1 MITVGPVL
9 FIIGLL
15 MSLVA
20 IAMGLPAIADLATGN
35 PDWQVFAG
43 SAAVSL
49 FVGVSLMLATRS
61 TSRANLNLRQAF
73 LLTTM
78 SWVAVAGVGALPFAF
93 SELEISVADA
103 FFESMSGI
111 TTTGA
116 TVIAGLDDLPK
127 SLLIYRQLL
136 QWLGGMGLIVLA
148 IAVMPLLGIGGG
160 QLFKTQTPG
169 PMSEQRLTPRITS
182 TARALWSIY
191 FVLTVLCIFAYRLAG
206 MNYFDAVSH
215 AFSTVSIGGFSTH
228 DLSIGFFDSLSIEI
242 VCITFMLLSA
252 MSFAVHYSAIY
263 RIQVLKYFYDPE
275 LRFFVSLLIVILGLV
290 CLSLF
295 ANDIDDP
302 IRSGLFQT
310 VSILTTTGF
319 LTDEYSSWPAYI
331 SFMLL
336 VGAFVGACSGS
347 VGGGIKSW
355 RILIMLKHAYK
366 QIFKIIHPDSVNT
379 IKLGKKVVDSN
390 VSEAVWGFFS
400 IYIISFMVLFL
411 LVLATGL
418 DFISAFSAVG
428 ACLNNLGP
436 GLGEISSN
444 YANIPSTT
452 KLLLSFAMIL
462 GRLEI
467 FTFLVVLMP
476 AFWRR

>member
-1 MITVGPVL
+1 MNQEKILNFFGLLLIMFGVSFAIPLLVAVFYEESLIAVFGSGMSLLIALGFLCWFLTKDNEQELSLSDGFIITVLFWIVL
-9 FIIGLL
+9 SISGSIPFI
-15 MSLVA
+15 
-20 IAMGLPAIADLATGN
+20 
-35 PDWQVFAG
+35 
-43 SAAVSL
+43 L
-49 FVGVSLMLATRS
+49 FG
-61 TSRANLNLRQAF
+61 
-73 LLTTM
+73 
-78 SWVAVAGVGALPFAF
+78 F
-93 SELEISVADA
+93 SVVDS

-116 TVIAGLDDLPK
+116 TVFAGLDELPK

-191 FVLTVLCIFAYRLAG
+191 LVLTVLCVLAYRFAG
-206 MNYFDAVSH
+206 MDYFDAVSH

-228 DLSIGFFDSLSIEI
+228 DLSIGYYDSLSIEV
-242 VCITFMLLSA
+242 VCIVFMLLSA

-263 RIQVLKYFYDPE
+263 RKQVLKYFYDPE
-275 LRFFVSLLIVILGLV
+275 LRFFISALIVILSLV
-290 CLSLF
+290 CLSLIS
-295 ANDIDDP
+295 NNIEDP
-302 IRSGLFQT
+302 IRNGIFQT

-319 LTDEYSSWPAYI
+319 LTEEYSSWPTYV

-336 VGAFVGACSGS
+336 VGAFIGACSGS

-366 QIFKIIHPDSVNT
+366 QIFKIIHPDSINT

-436 GLGEISSN
+436 GLGEIASN
-444 YANIPSTT
+444 YASVPSAT
-452 KLLLSFAMIL
+452 KLILCFAMIL

>member
-1 MITVGPVL
+1 LNQEKIL
-9 FIIGLL
+9 NFFGLL
-15 MSLVA
+15 LIMFGVSFAIPLLVAVFYEESLVA
-20 IAMGLPAIADLATGN
+20 VFGSGMSLLIALGFLCWFLTKDNKQELSLSDGFVITVLF
-35 PDWQVFAG
+35 WIVLSVSG
-43 SAAVSL
+43 SIPFIL
-49 FVGVSLMLATRS
+49 FG
-61 TSRANLNLRQAF
+61 
-73 LLTTM
+73 
-78 SWVAVAGVGALPFAF
+78 F
-93 SELEISVADA
+93 SVVDS

-116 TVIAGLDDLPK
+116 TVFAGLDELPK

-191 FVLTVLCIFAYRLAG
+191 LVLTVLCVLAYRFAG
-206 MNYFDAVSH
+206 MDYFDAVSH

-228 DLSIGFFDSLSIEI
+228 DLSIGYYDSLSIEV
-242 VCITFMLLSA
+242 VCIVFMLLSA

-263 RIQVLKYFYDPE
+263 RKQVLKYFYDPE
-275 LRFFVSLLIVILGLV
+275 LRFFISALIVILSLV
-290 CLSLF
+290 CLSLIS
-295 ANDIDDP
+295 NNIEDP
-302 IRSGLFQT
+302 IRNGIFQT

-319 LTDEYSSWPAYI
+319 LTEEYSSWPTYV

-336 VGAFVGACSGS
+336 VGAFIGACSGS

-366 QIFKIIHPDSVNT
+366 QIFKIIHPDSINT

-436 GLGEISSN
+436 GLGEIASN
-444 YANIPSTT
+444 YASVPSAT
-452 KLLLSFAMIL
+452 KLILCFAMIL